1 MLPLPRNI
9 FYERSLYMFSE
20 DYDGSFWNSSDY
32 DQRPGSRRSN
42 GLATASLVL
51 GIFSLMSSTILYVA
65 VPCGA
70 LAILFALLSRG
81 NGKMHGKCKAAI
93 ALGIAGGVSSI
104 IMTVGAFYMLMT
116 NSEMRREF
124 EYLFDLYADELGLD
138 YDFDD
143 LEEMFG
149 IDGDKDQTDEPDE
162 NDYYNQ
168 FWSDFY
174 SDEQDDRIDDW
185 DGSNGMLP
193 YGNDP
198 GHSDIPSGGEF
209 I

>member
-1 MLPLPRNI
+1 MLPLRKNN
-9 FYERSLYMFSE
+9 FYERSFFMYSD
-20 DYDGSFWNSSDY
+20 DYDGSFRNSSDY
-32 DQRPGSRRSN
+32 GQQPGSRRSN

-51 GIFSLMSSTILYVA
+51 GIISLLSTTIFYIA

-81 NGKMHGKCKAAI
+81 NGKMYGKCKAAI
-93 ALGIAGGVSSI
+93 VMGIAGGVSSI
-104 IMTVGAFYMLMT
+104 IMIVGAFYMLM
-116 NSEMRREF
+116 NDPEMLRDF
-124 EYLFDLYADELGLD
+124 EYLFNLYTDELGLD

-149 IDGDKDQTDEPDE
+149 IENDDSHTDESDE

-174 SDEQDDRIDDW
+174 SDEQNGHSDDW
-185 DGSNGMLP
+185 YDHNESLP
-193 YGNDP
+193 YGNDSSKP
-198 GHSDIPSGGEF
+198 DIPSGGDF

>member
-1 MLPLPRNI
+1 M
-9 FYERSLYMFSE
+9 YSD
-20 DYDGSFWNSSDY
+20 DYDGSFRNSSDY
-32 DQRPGSRRSN
+32 GQRPESRRSN
-42 GLATASLVL
+42 GLATASMVL

-70 LAILFALLSRG
+70 LAVLFALLSRG

-93 ALGIAGGVSSI
+93 VMGIAGGVSSI
-104 IMTVGAFYMLMT
+104 IMTVGAVYMLLT
-116 NSEMRREF
+116 NSEMSREF

-138 YDFDD
+138 YDFDN

-149 IDGDKDQTDEPDE
+149 IGDGGTHSEQQPDE

-174 SDEQDDRIDDW
+174 SDEQNGDDSIF
-185 DGSNGMLP
+185 P
-193 YGNDP
+193 YGNDSSPAAP
-198 GHSDIPSGGEF
+198 GKSDIPSGGEF